1 MNQRRS
7 FLHIGLVSIFSSLG
21 IPPVFSKTLD
31 TAKIINGFAA
41 GGTADI
47 VSRLV
52 AEKINASYSK
62 NVIVE
67 NRTGAGGQI
76 AVQAVKNAPADGSQ
90 ILLTPM
96 SMLGIYPHTY
106 QKLPYEASDLT
117 PVSGGALF
125 DYGFAVGP
133 LVPSTVTNVPE
144 FLNWCKANPS
154 LANFGSPALGSSP
167 HFIGTL
173 LGRSAGVNLQ
183 HIAFRGTQPAILDM
197 IGGQIAAVS
206 GPTGDFT
213 QHVKAGRCRLLSTS
227 GPKRNR
233 FTPQVPT
240 LIEQGFKDMAIT
252 EWFGFFLPN
261 KASVE
266 TINSLN
272 LVIRE
277 ALGNPEVIDGLAQS
291 YLEAYP
297 TSPSE
302 LATRLKLDSERWS
315 RVVKTL
321 GFSIEA

>member
-1 MNQRRS
+1 MNHRRS
-7 FLHIGLVSIFSSLG
+7 FLQFNLVGFFASLG
-21 IPPVFSKTLD
+21 ITPSLAKTLE

-52 AEKINASYSK
+52 AEKISATYSK
-62 NVIVE
+62 SVIVE

-76 AVQAVKNAPADGSQ
+76 AVQAVKNAPADGST

-106 QKLPYEASDLT
+106 QKLPYEMSDVV
-117 PVSGGALF
+117 PVCGGALF

-133 LVPSTVTNVPE
+133 MVPAMVTNVPE
-144 FLNWCKANPS
+144 FLIWCKANPN

-227 GPKRNR
+227 GPKRIRSVANDAHTQANGR
-233 FTPQVPT
+233 AAGPIGEGYRREVP
-240 LIEQGFKDMAIT
+240 G
-252 EWFGFFLPN
+252 W
-261 KASVE
+261 
-266 TINSLN
+266 
-272 LVIRE
+272 
-277 ALGNPEVIDGLAQS
+277 
-291 YLEAYP
+291 
-297 TSPSE
+297 
-302 LATRLKLDSERWS
+302 
-315 RVVKTL
+315 
-321 GFSIEA
+321 